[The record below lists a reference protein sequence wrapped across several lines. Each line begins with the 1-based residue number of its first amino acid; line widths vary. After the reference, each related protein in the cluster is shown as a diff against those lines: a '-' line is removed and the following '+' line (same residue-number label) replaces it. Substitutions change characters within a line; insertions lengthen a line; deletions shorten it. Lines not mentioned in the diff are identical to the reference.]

1 MGGVAVEG
9 ETEGGVLEAFEA
21 AGAAAGDWPPTVA
34 TARQMNASRK
44 AVFRSIGSAEN
55 RKGSD
60 KERRERERESCCGG
74 SEEGDDE
81 SDIFYKYIYILVIR
95 KE

>member
-60 KERRERERESCCGG
+60 KERRERERENPVVGG
-74 SEEGDDE
+74 VKKEMMRA
-81 SDIFYKYIYILVIR
+81 IFFINIYIY
-95 KE
+95 